1 MFRTVSI
8 AAASALAMVAGLA
21 ATNAAV
27 AAEMEKPSFETADEN
42 GDGKI
47 SFEEAKAQ
55 GYDKYQFIAQDVN
68 QDGMLTKEDWRY
80 ISRRSNFVL
89 AGVE

>member
-1 MFRTVSI
+1 MFRTFSF
-8 AAASALAMVAGLA
+8 AAALAMAAGLA
-21 ATNAAV
+21 ITGPAL
-27 AAEMEKPSFETADEN
+27 AAEEKPSFETADAN

-47 SFEEAKAQ
+47 SLEEAKAQ

-68 QDGMLTKEDWRY
+68 QDGMLTKQDWRY

-89 AGVE
+89 ADIK